1 MRLECWRGG
10 QRVTTVRFMSELNI
24 KVSDDLD
31 VLIYDSNLEIVDDVL
46 GSVEVYSDEI
56 DDLIAALQ
64 KAKAMMSWRWK

>member
-64 KAKAMMSWRWK
+64 KAKAMMSWR